1 MNQLNEGTN
10 EGYDVECPWHGS
22 KFDVRA
28 GEPTKPPPTRQPSP
42 SYEVKVEGNNI
53 HTSKRSMI
61 TNILDV
67 GYGGREIV
75 TMIMMIPSSKKF
87 KHL

>member
-1 MNQLNEGTN
+1 MRDMMWNVLGMVLSLKLGQVSQL
-10 EGYDVECPWHGS
+10 S
-22 KFDVRA
+22 
-28 GEPTKPPPTRQPSP
+28 PPTRQPSP